1 MENLVI
7 IAAAIGLVV
16 VLGIL
21 AKMHRQNDELLTVLK
36 DVTKLKK
43 DTRSLTDRTL
53 KIEGMVEFVYQK
65 QNQPERPE
73 DISWKGWSTKGLD
86 INNSCIVTT
95 SCLSTVAIIA
105 SQEIFKN
112 AGLEHIWEI
121 VRNNRMPYRPP
132 T

>member
-43 DTRSLTDRTL
+43 DTRSLADRTL
-53 KIEGMVEFVYQK
+53 RIEGMVEFVYQK

-73 DISWKGWSTKGLD
+73 DISWKG
-86 INNSCIVTT
+86 
-95 SCLSTVAIIA
+95 
-105 SQEIFKN
+105 
-112 AGLEHIWEI
+112 
-121 VRNNRMPYRPP
+121 
-132 T
+132 

>member
-43 DTRSLTDRTL
+43 DTRSLADRTL

-73 DISWKGWSTKGLD
+73 DISWKG
-86 INNSCIVTT
+86 
-95 SCLSTVAIIA
+95 
-105 SQEIFKN
+105 
-112 AGLEHIWEI
+112 
-121 VRNNRMPYRPP
+121 
-132 T
+132 